1 MIKKYTGESALLFT
15 TIIWGGTFAIIKA
28 ALGSISPM
36 MFLSFRFSIA
46 AILILP
52 FVYGRLTKLDASS
65 IKGGLLLGF
74 LYFGGFASQTL
85 GLNYTSATKS
95 AFITGTFV
103 IFTPI
108 FQVIIEKKLPSKGN
122 IIGIILVAGGLIFL
136 SSRGTNFLDIIHEL
150 GTNFNLG
157 DYLTLICA
165 VFYSLYIVYL
175 DIVSKKIDTLSLV
188 FMQVAVTAVGAIAG
202 AIIFEASGIE
212 AAKFI
217 FNKDVIFAVIYT
229 SILATIL
236 TTTLQTKFQKY
247 TTPAKAG
254 IIFSFEPIFAS
265 ILAFFLLSEKIS
277 NFGFIGCIF
286 IFCGLLI
293 SEVMDKNNGNEPG
306 KS

>member
-1 MIKKYTGESALLFT
+1 MLKINKGEFALLFT
-15 TIIWGGTFAIIKA
+15 TVIWGGTFAIVKS

-46 AILILP
+46 AIIFLP
-52 FVYGRLTKLDASS
+52 FVFGRLKKLDSES
-65 IKGGLLLGF
+65 IKGGLILGF
-74 LYFGGFASQTL
+74 LYFGGFAAQTV

-108 FQVIIEKKLPSKGN
+108 FQIIIEKKLPGKGN
-122 IIGIILVAGGLIFL
+122 IIGIILVAGGLLFL
-136 SSRGTNFLDIIHEL
+136 SSRGAHFLDVIHEL
-150 GTNFNLG
+150 GTNFNIG

-188 FMQVAVTAVGAIAG
+188 FMQIAVTAIGAIAG
-202 AIIFEASGIE
+202 AIIFESSGIE
-212 AAKFI
+212 VYRFI
-217 FNKDVIFAVIYT
+217 LNKDVIFAVLYT
-229 SILATIL
+229 SVLATIL

-254 IIFSFEPIFAS
+254 IIFSFEPIIAS
-265 ILAFFLLSEKIS
+265 AVAFFLLSEKIS
-277 NFGFIGCIF
+277 NFGLIGCIF

-293 SEVMDKNNGNEPG
+293 SEVMD
-306 KS
+306 

>member
-1 MIKKYTGESALLFT
+1 MLKINKGEAALLFT
-15 TIIWGGTFAIIKA
+15 TVIWGGTFAIIKS

-36 MFLSFRFSIA
+36 MFLTFRFSIA
-46 AILILP
+46 TIIFLP
-52 FVYGRLTKLDASS
+52 FVFGRLKNLDKES
-65 IKGGLLLGF
+65 IKRGLILGF

-108 FQVIIEKKLPSKGN
+108 FQIIIEKKLPTKGN

-136 SSRGTNFLDIIHEL
+136 SSRGTNFLDVIHEL
-150 GTNFNLG
+150 GTNFNIG
-157 DYLTLICA
+157 DYLTLVCA

-188 FMQVAVTAVGAIAG
+188 FMQIAVTAVGAIAG
-202 AIIFEASGIE
+202 AMIFKASGIE
-212 AAKFI
+212 AVKFI
-217 FNKDVIFAVIYT
+217 LNKDVIFAVIYT

-265 ILAFFLLSEKIS
+265 VVAFFLLSEKIS
-277 NFGFIGCIF
+277 NFGLIGCVF

-293 SEVMDKNNGNEPG
+293 SEVMD
-306 KS
+306 

>member
-1 MIKKYTGESALLFT
+1 MFKINKGEYALLFT
-15 TIIWGGTFAIIKA
+15 TVIWGGTFAIIKS

-46 AILILP
+46 AIIFLP
-52 FVYGRLTKLDASS
+52 FVFGRLRKLDAES
-65 IKGGLLLGF
+65 IKGGVILGL
-74 LYFGGFASQTL
+74 LYFGGFAAQTL
-85 GLNYTSATKS
+85 GLNYTTATKS

-108 FQVIIEKKLPSKGN
+108 FQIIIEKKLPGKGN
-122 IIGIILVAGGLIFL
+122 IIGIILVAGGLLFL
-136 SSRGTNFLDIIHEL
+136 SSRGVHFLDVIHEL
-150 GTNFNLG
+150 GTNFNIG

-188 FMQVAVTAVGAIAG
+188 FMQIAVTAIGAIAG

-212 AAKFI
+212 VCRFI
-217 FNKDVIFAVIYT
+217 LNKDVIFAVLYT

-236 TTTLQTKFQKY
+236 TTSLQTKFQKY

-254 IIFSFEPIFAS
+254 IIFSFEPIIAS
-265 ILAFFLLSEKIS
+265 AVAFFLLSEKIS
-277 NFGFIGCIF
+277 NFGLIGCIF

-293 SEVMDKNNGNEPG
+293 SEVMD
-306 KS
+306 

>member
-1 MIKKYTGESALLFT
+1 MIKKYTGESTLLFT
-15 TIIWGGTFAIIKA
+15 TVIWGVTFAIIKT

-46 AILILP
+46 AILFLP
-52 FVYGRLTKLDASS
+52 FVLGRLKRLDAAA
-65 IKGGLLLGF
+65 IKGGIILGF
-74 LYFGGFASQTL
+74 LYFGGFATQTL

-108 FQVIIEKKLPSKGN
+108 FQIIFEKKLPSKGN
-122 IIGIILVAGGLIFL
+122 IIGIIIVASGLIFL
-136 SSRGTNFLDIIHEL
+136 SSRGTHFLDIIHEL
-150 GTNFNLG
+150 GTNFNVG

-175 DIVSKKIDTLSLV
+175 DIVSKKFDNLSLV
-188 FMQVAVTAVGAIAG
+188 FMQLAVTAVGAVTG
-202 AIIFEASGIE
+202 AIIFQATGIE
-212 AAKFI
+212 ISRFI
-217 FNKDVIFAVIYT
+217 LNKDVIFAVIYT
-229 SILATIL
+229 SLLATIL

-265 ILAFFLLSEKIS
+265 VVAFFLLSEKIS
-277 NFGFIGCIF
+277 NFGLVGCLF
-286 IFCGLLI
+286 IFCGLMI
-293 SEVMDKNNGNEPG
+293 SEVMD
-306 KS
+306 

>member
-1 MIKKYTGESALLFT
+1 MLRINKGEAALLFT
-15 TIIWGGTFAIIKA
+15 TVIWGGTFAIIKS

-36 MFLSFRFSIA
+36 MFLTFRFSIA
-46 AILILP
+46 TIIFLP
-52 FVYGRLTKLDASS
+52 FVFSRLKKLDRES
-65 IKGGLLLGF
+65 IRQGLILGF

-108 FQVIIEKKLPSKGN
+108 FQIVIEKKLPGKGN
-122 IIGIILVAGGLIFL
+122 IIGILLVASGLIFL

-150 GTNFNLG
+150 GTNFNIG
-157 DYLTLICA
+157 DYLTLVCA

-188 FMQVAVTAVGAIAG
+188 FMQIAVTAVGAIAG
-202 AIIFEASGIE
+202 AMLFEASGIE
-212 AAKFI
+212 AVKFI
-217 FNKDVIFAVIYT
+217 LNKDVIFAVIYT

-254 IIFSFEPIFAS
+254 IIFSFEPIIAS
-265 ILAFFLLSEKIS
+265 VVAFFLLSEKIS
-277 NFGFIGCIF
+277 NFGLAGCIF

-293 SEVMDKNNGNEPG
+293 SEVMD
-306 KS
+306 

>member
-1 MIKKYTGESALLFT
+1 MFKINKGESALLFT
-15 TIIWGGTFAIIKA
+15 TVIWGGTFAIIKT

-46 AILILP
+46 TILFLP
-52 FVYGRLTKLDASS
+52 FVIRRLKKLDSSS
-65 IKGGLLLGF
+65 IKGGLILGL
-74 LYFGGFASQTL
+74 LYFGGFAAQTI

-108 FQVIIEKKLPSKGN
+108 FQIIIEKKLPSKGN

-136 SSRGTNFLDIIHEL
+136 SSRGTHFLDIIHEL
-150 GTNFNLG
+150 GTNFNVG

-165 VFYSLYIVYL
+165 IFYSFYIVYL
-175 DIVSKKIDTLSLV
+175 DIVSKKFDNLSLV
-188 FMQVAVTAVGAIAG
+188 FMQLAVTAIGAITC
-202 AIIFEASGIE
+202 AIIFQASGIE
-212 AAKFI
+212 ISRFI
-217 FNKDVIFAVIYT
+217 LNNGVIFAVIYT
-229 SILATIL
+229 ALLATIL

-247 TTPAKAG
+247 TTPSKAG

-265 ILAFFLLSEKIS
+265 IVAFFLLSEKIS
-277 NFGFIGCIF
+277 NFSLIGCIF

-293 SEVMDKNNGNEPG
+293 SEVMD
-306 KS
+306 

>member
-1 MIKKYTGESALLFT
+1 MLKINKGEYALLFT
-15 TIIWGGTFAIIKA
+15 TVIWGGTFAIIKS

-36 MFLSFRFSIA
+36 MFLSLRFSIA
-46 AILILP
+46 AIIFLP
-52 FVYGRLTKLDASS
+52 FVFGRLRKLDAES
-65 IKGGLLLGF
+65 IKGGVILGF
-74 LYFGGFASQTL
+74 LYFGGFAAQTL

-108 FQVIIEKKLPSKGN
+108 FQILIEKKLPGKGN
-122 IIGIILVAGGLIFL
+122 IIGIILVAGGLLFL
-136 SSRGTNFLDIIHEL
+136 SSRGANFLDVIHEL
-150 GTNFNLG
+150 GTNFNVG

-188 FMQVAVTAVGAIAG
+188 FMQIAVTAVGAIAG
-202 AIIFEASGIE
+202 AMIFEASGIE
-212 AAKFI
+212 I
-217 FNKDVIFAVIYT
+217 CRIILNKNVIFAVLYT

-247 TTPAKAG
+247 TPPAKAG

-265 ILAFFLLSEKIS
+265 IVAFFLISEKIS
-277 NFGFIGCIF
+277 NFGLIGCIF

-293 SEVMDKNNGNEPG
+293 SEVMD
-306 KS
+306 

>member
-1 MIKKYTGESALLFT
+1 MFKINKGEYALLFT
-15 TIIWGGTFAIIKA
+15 TVIWGGTFAIIKS

-46 AILILP
+46 AIIFLP
-52 FVYGRLTKLDASS
+52 FVFGRLRKLDAES
-65 IKGGLLLGF
+65 IKGGVILGL
-74 LYFGGFASQTL
+74 LYFGGFAAQTL
-85 GLNYTSATKS
+85 GLNYTTATKS

-108 FQVIIEKKLPSKGN
+108 FQIIIEKKLPGKGN
-122 IIGIILVAGGLIFL
+122 IIGIILVAGGLLFL
-136 SSRGTNFLDIIHEL
+136 SSRGAHFLDVIHEL
-150 GTNFNLG
+150 GTNFNIG

-188 FMQVAVTAVGAIAG
+188 FMQIAVTAIGAIAG

-212 AAKFI
+212 VCRFI
-217 FNKDVIFAVIYT
+217 LNKDVIFAVLYT

-236 TTTLQTKFQKY
+236 TTSLQTKFQKY

-254 IIFSFEPIFAS
+254 IIFSFEPIIAS
-265 ILAFFLLSEKIS
+265 AVAFFLLSEKIS
-277 NFGFIGCIF
+277 NFGLIGCIF

-293 SEVMDKNNGNEPG
+293 SEVMD
-306 KS
+306 

>member
-1 MIKKYTGESALLFT
+1 MLKINKGEAALLFT
-15 TIIWGGTFAIIKA
+15 TVIWGGTFAIIKS

-36 MFLSFRFSIA
+36 MFLTFRFSIA
-46 AILILP
+46 TIIFLP
-52 FVYGRLTKLDASS
+52 FVFGRLEKLDKES
-65 IKGGLLLGF
+65 IKRGLILGF

-108 FQVIIEKKLPSKGN
+108 FQIIIEKKLPTKGN

-136 SSRGTNFLDIIHEL
+136 SSRGTHFLDVIHEL
-150 GTNFNLG
+150 GTNFNIG
-157 DYLTLICA
+157 DYLTLVCA

-188 FMQVAVTAVGAIAG
+188 FMQIAVTAAGAIAG
-202 AIIFEASGIE
+202 AMIFDATGIE
-212 AAKFI
+212 TVKFI
-217 FNKDVIFAVIYT
+217 LNKDVIFAVIYT

-265 ILAFFLLSEKIS
+265 VVAFFLLSEKIS
-277 NFGFIGCIF
+277 NFGLIGCVF

-293 SEVMDKNNGNEPG
+293 SEVMD
-306 KS
+306 

>member
-1 MIKKYTGESALLFT
+1 MLRINKGEAALLFT
-15 TIIWGGTFAIIKA
+15 TVIWGGTFAIIKS

-36 MFLSFRFSIA
+36 MFLTFRFSIA
-46 AILILP
+46 TIIFLP
-52 FVYGRLTKLDASS
+52 FAIGRLKNLDKES
-65 IKGGLLLGF
+65 IKRGLILGF
-74 LYFGGFASQTL
+74 LYFSGFASQTL

-108 FQVIIEKKLPSKGN
+108 FQITIEKKLPTKGN

-136 SSRGTNFLDIIHEL
+136 SSRGTHFLDVIHEL
-150 GTNFNLG
+150 GTNFNIG
-157 DYLTLICA
+157 DYLTLVCA

-188 FMQVAVTAVGAIAG
+188 FMQIAVTAVGAIAG
-202 AIIFEASGIE
+202 AMIFEASGIE
-212 AAKFI
+212 TVKFI
-217 FNKDVIFAVIYT
+217 LNKDVIFAVIYT

-265 ILAFFLLSEKIS
+265 VVAFFLLSEKIS
-277 NFGFIGCIF
+277 NFGLVGCIF

-293 SEVMDKNNGNEPG
+293 SEVMD
-306 KS
+306 

>member
-1 MIKKYTGESALLFT
+1 
-15 TIIWGGTFAIIKA
+15 
-28 ALGSISPM
+28 M
-36 MFLSFRFSIA
+36 MFLSLRFSIA
-46 AILILP
+46 AIIFLP
-52 FVYGRLTKLDASS
+52 FVFGRLRKLDAES
-65 IKGGLLLGF
+65 IKGGVILGF
-74 LYFGGFASQTL
+74 LYFGGFAAQTL

-108 FQVIIEKKLPSKGN
+108 FQILIEKKLPGKGN
-122 IIGIILVAGGLIFL
+122 IIGIILVAGGLLFL
-136 SSRGTNFLDIIHEL
+136 SSRGANFLDVIHEL
-150 GTNFNLG
+150 GTNFNVG

-188 FMQVAVTAVGAIAG
+188 FMQIAVTAVGAIAG
-202 AIIFEASGIE
+202 AMIFEASGIE
-212 AAKFI
+212 I
-217 FNKDVIFAVIYT
+217 CRIILNKNVIFAVLYS

-247 TTPAKAG
+247 TTPTKAG

-265 ILAFFLLSEKIS
+265 IVAFFLISEKIS
-277 NFGFIGCIF
+277 KFGFIGCIF

-293 SEVMDKNNGNEPG
+293 SEVMD
-306 KS
+306 

>member
-1 MIKKYTGESALLFT
+1 MLKINKGESALLFT
-15 TIIWGGTFAIIKA
+15 TVIWGGTFAIIKS

-36 MFLSFRFSIA
+36 MFLTFRFSIA
-46 AILILP
+46 AIVFLP
-52 FVYGRLTKLDASS
+52 FVFGRLKKLDAES
-65 IKGGLLLGF
+65 IKGGVLLGL
-74 LYFGGFASQTL
+74 LYFGGFAAQTL

-108 FQVIIEKKLPSKGN
+108 FQIIIEKKLPGKGN
-122 IIGIILVAGGLIFL
+122 IIGIILVAGGLLFL
-136 SSRGTNFLDIIHEL
+136 SSRGAHFLDVIHEL
-150 GTNFNLG
+150 GTNFNVG

-188 FMQVAVTAVGAIAG
+188 FMQIAVTTAGAIAG
-202 AIIFEASGIE
+202 IIIFQASGIE
-212 AAKFI
+212 TCKFI
-217 FNKDVIFAVIYT
+217 LNKDVIFAVIYT

-247 TTPAKAG
+247 TTPSKAG

-265 ILAFFLLSEKIS
+265 VVAFFLLSEKIS
-277 NFGFIGCIF
+277 NFGLIGCIF

-293 SEVMDKNNGNEPG
+293 SEVMD
-306 KS
+306 

>member
-1 MIKKYTGESALLFT
+1 MLKINKGELALLFT
-15 TIIWGGTFAIIKA
+15 TVIWGGTFAIVKS
-28 ALGSISPM
+28 ALSSISPM

-46 AILILP
+46 TLIFLP
-52 FVYGRLTKLDASS
+52 FVFGRLRKLDAES
-65 IKGGLLLGF
+65 IKGGLILGF
-74 LYFGGFASQTL
+74 LYFGGFAAQTL

-108 FQVIIEKKLPSKGN
+108 FQIIIEKKIPGKGN
-122 IIGIILVAGGLIFL
+122 IIGILLVAGGLLFL
-136 SSRGTNFLDIIHEL
+136 SSRGAHFLDVIHEL
-150 GTNFNLG
+150 GTNFNVG

-188 FMQVAVTAVGAIAG
+188 FMQIAVTAVGAIAG
-202 AIIFEASGIE
+202 AMIFEMRGNE
-212 AAKFI
+212 AYRFI
-217 FNKDVIFAVIYT
+217 LNKDVIFAVLYT

-265 ILAFFLLSEKIS
+265 VVAFFLLSEKIS
-277 NFGFIGCIF
+277 NFGLIGCIF

-293 SEVMDKNNGNEPG
+293 SEVMD
-306 KS
+306 

>member
-1 MIKKYTGESALLFT
+1 MLKKYTGESALLFT
-15 TIIWGGTFAIIKA
+15 TVIWGGTFAIIKT

-36 MFLSFRFSIA
+36 MFLSFRFTIA
-46 AILILP
+46 AILFIP
-52 FVYGRLTKLDASS
+52 FVFGRLKRLDSSS
-65 IKGGLLLGF
+65 IKGGLILGL

-108 FQVIIEKKLPSKGN
+108 FQIIIERRPPSKGN

-136 SSRGTNFLDIIHEL
+136 SSRGTHFLDIIHEL
-150 GTNFNLG
+150 GTNFNTG

-165 VFYSLYIVYL
+165 IFYSLYIVHL
-175 DIVSKKIDTLSLV
+175 DIVSKKIDNLSLV
-188 FMQVAVTAVGAIAG
+188 FMQIAVTAIGAITG
-202 AIIFEASGIE
+202 TVIFQASGIE
-212 AAKFI
+212 ISRFI
-217 FNKDVIFAVIYT
+217 LNKDVIFAVIYT
-229 SILATIL
+229 SLLATIL

-247 TTPAKAG
+247 TTPTKAG

-265 ILAFFLLSEKIS
+265 LVAFFLLSEKIS

-293 SEVMDKNNGNEPG
+293 SEIIN
-306 KS
+306 

>member
-1 MIKKYTGESALLFT
+1 MLKKYTGESALLFT
-15 TIIWGGTFAIIKA
+15 TVIWGGTFAIIKT

-46 AILILP
+46 SILFLP
-52 FVYGRLTKLDASS
+52 FVIGRLKRLDIAS
-65 IKGGLLLGF
+65 IKGGLILGF
-74 LYFGGFASQTL
+74 LYFGGFAAQTL

-108 FQVIIEKKLPSKGN
+108 FQIIIEKKLPSKGN
-122 IIGIILVAGGLIFL
+122 IIGILLVAGGLLFL
-136 SSRGTNFLDIIHEL
+136 SSRGTHFLDVIHEL
-150 GTNFNLG
+150 GTNFNVG

-175 DIVSKKIDTLSLV
+175 DIVSKKFDNLSLV
-188 FMQVAVTAVGAIAG
+188 FMQITLTAAGGITG
-202 AIIFEASGIE
+202 AIIFQATEIE
-212 AAKFI
+212 ISRFI
-217 FNKDVIFAVIYT
+217 LNKDVIFAVIYT
-229 SILATIL
+229 SLLATIL

-254 IIFSFEPIFAS
+254 IIFSLEPIFAS
-265 ILAFFLLSEKIS
+265 VVAFFLLSEKIT

-293 SEVMDKNNGNEPG
+293 SEVMDKNNGKELR

>member
-1 MIKKYTGESALLFT
+1 MLKINKGESALLFT
-15 TIIWGGTFAIIKA
+15 TVIWGGTFAIIKS

-46 AILILP
+46 TLIFLP
-52 FVYGRLTKLDASS
+52 FVYGRLKKLNAES
-65 IKGGLLLGF
+65 IKGGLILGF
-74 LYFGGFASQTL
+74 LYFGGFAAQTV

-108 FQVIIEKKLPSKGN
+108 FQILIEKKLPGKGN
-122 IIGIILVAGGLIFL
+122 IIGILLVAGGLLFL
-136 SSRGTNFLDIIHEL
+136 SSRGTHFLDVIHEL
-150 GTNFNLG
+150 GTNFNIG

-175 DIVSKKIDTLSLV
+175 DIASKKIETFSLV
-188 FMQVAVTAVGAIAG
+188 FMQIGVTAVGAIAG
-202 AIIFEASGIE
+202 AVIFEGTGIE
-212 AAKFI
+212 VFRFI
-217 FNKDVIFAVIYT
+217 LNKEVIFAVIYT

-236 TTTLQTKFQKY
+236 TTSLQTKFQKY
-247 TTPAKAG
+247 TTPSKAG

-265 ILAFFLLSEKIS
+265 IVAFFLLSEKIS
-277 NFGFIGCIF
+277 NFGLIGCIF

-293 SEVMDKNNGNEPG
+293 SEVMD
-306 KS
+306 

>member
-1 MIKKYTGESALLFT
+1 MLKKYTGESALLFT
-15 TIIWGGTFAIIKA
+15 TVIWGGTFAIIKT

-36 MFLSFRFSIA
+36 IFLSFRFSVA
-46 AILILP
+46 AILFLP
-52 FVYGRLTKLDASS
+52 FVFGRLKKLDSSS
-65 IKGGLLLGF
+65 IKGGLILGL
-74 LYFGGFASQTL
+74 LYFGGFATQTL

-108 FQVIIEKKLPSKGN
+108 FQIIIEKKLPTKGN
-122 IIGIILVAGGLIFL
+122 IIGIILVASGLLFL
-136 SSRGTNFLDIIHEL
+136 SSRENHFLDVIHEF
-150 GTNFNLG
+150 GTNFNVG

-175 DIVSKKIDTLSLV
+175 DIVSKKFDNLSLV
-188 FMQVAVTAVGAIAG
+188 FMQISVTAVGGITG
-202 AIIFEASGIE
+202 AMIFQATGIDISR
-212 AAKFI
+212 FI
-217 FNKDVIFAVIYT
+217 LNKDVIFAVIYT
-229 SILATIL
+229 SLLATIL

-265 ILAFFLLSEKIS
+265 VVAFFLLSEKIS

-293 SEVMDKNNGNEPG
+293 SEVVD
-306 KS
+306 

>member
-1 MIKKYTGESALLFT
+1 
-15 TIIWGGTFAIIKA
+15 
-28 ALGSISPM
+28 M
-36 MFLSFRFSIA
+36 MFLTFRFSIA
-46 AILILP
+46 TIIFLP
-52 FVYGRLTKLDASS
+52 FVFGRLEKLDKES
-65 IKGGLLLGF
+65 IKRGLILGF

-108 FQVIIEKKLPSKGN
+108 FQIIIEKKLPTKGN

-136 SSRGTNFLDIIHEL
+136 SSRGTHFLDVIHEL
-150 GTNFNLG
+150 GTNFNIG
-157 DYLTLICA
+157 DYLTLVCA

-188 FMQVAVTAVGAIAG
+188 FMQIAVTAAGAIAG
-202 AIIFEASGIE
+202 AMIFDATGIE
-212 AAKFI
+212 TVKFI
-217 FNKDVIFAVIYT
+217 LNKDVIFAVIYT

-265 ILAFFLLSEKIS
+265 VVAFFLLSEKIS
-277 NFGFIGCIF
+277 NFGLIGCVF

-293 SEVMDKNNGNEPG
+293 SEVMD
-306 KS
+306 

>member
-1 MIKKYTGESALLFT
+1 MLRINKGEAALLFT
-15 TIIWGGTFAIIKA
+15 TVIWGGTFAIIKS

-36 MFLSFRFSIA
+36 MFLTFRFSMATI
-46 AILILP
+46 IFLP
-52 FVYGRLTKLDASS
+52 FVFSRLKKLDKES
-65 IKGGLLLGF
+65 IRQGLILGF

-108 FQVIIEKKLPSKGN
+108 FQIVIEKKLPGKGN
-122 IIGIILVAGGLIFL
+122 IIGILLVASGLIFL

-150 GTNFNLG
+150 GTNFNIG
-157 DYLTLICA
+157 DYLTLVCA

-188 FMQVAVTAVGAIAG
+188 FMQIAVTAVGAIAG
-202 AIIFEASGIE
+202 AMLFEASGIE
-212 AAKFI
+212 AVKFI
-217 FNKDVIFAVIYT
+217 LNKDVIFAVIYT

-254 IIFSFEPIFAS
+254 IIFSFEPIIAS
-265 ILAFFLLSEKIS
+265 VVAFFLLSEKIS
-277 NFGFIGCIF
+277 NFGLAGCIF

-293 SEVMDKNNGNEPG
+293 SEVMD
-306 KS
+306 

>member
-1 MIKKYTGESALLFT
+1 
-15 TIIWGGTFAIIKA
+15 
-28 ALGSISPM
+28 M
-36 MFLSFRFSIA
+36 MFLTFRFSIA
-46 AILILP
+46 TIIFLP
-52 FVYGRLTKLDASS
+52 FVFGRLKKLDKESVRR
-65 IKGGLLLGF
+65 GLILGF

-108 FQVIIEKKLPSKGN
+108 FQIIIEKKLPTKGN
-122 IIGIILVAGGLIFL
+122 IIGIFLVAGGLIFL
-136 SSRGTNFLDIIHEL
+136 SSRGTHFLDVIHEL

-157 DYLTLICA
+157 DYLTFVCA

-188 FMQVAVTAVGAIAG
+188 FMQIAVTAVGAIAG
-202 AIIFEASGIE
+202 AMIFKASGIE
-212 AAKFI
+212 AVKFI
-217 FNKDVIFAVIYT
+217 LNKDVIFAVIYT

-265 ILAFFLLSEKIS
+265 VVAFFLLSEKIS
-277 NFGFIGCIF
+277 NFGLIGCVF

-293 SEVMDKNNGNEPG
+293 SEVMD
-306 KS
+306 